1 MKKVIGII
9 VCVILLIAII
19 AVVNMEHNGGS
30 NSNELVKIANPLTEV
45 ASLEE
50 MQKYFDVQIPALN
63 KDVDAYIV
71 IGIWENAEHARIKYS
86 DNTSFEMQLGKD
98 EDASG
103 IYGGKLD
110 REMQLNN
117 VDVKFFTYEGPEE
130 TINYANWS
138 SNVASYSYQSIG
150 KAIDVMELSE
160 LVENTK

>member
-1 MKKVIGII
+1 MKKAIGII

-19 AVVNMEHNGGS
+19 VVVNMEYNQE
-30 NSNELVKIANPLTEV
+30 NSNGLVQIANPLTEV

-50 MQKYFDVQIPALN
+50 MQEYFDVKIPVLN
-63 KDVDAYIV
+63 KDVKNYIV
-71 IGIWENAEHARIKYS
+71 IGSANYAEHARIKYE
-86 DNTSFEMQLGKD
+86 DETSFEMQLGKD

-110 REMQLNN
+110 RGMQLNN
-117 VDVKFFTYEGPEE
+117 VDIKFFTYEGPEE

-160 LVENTK
+160 LVEKTK